1 MYSIDVRDVK
11 SPVGSLR
18 EERASVTRRR
28 ILEAARALFAARGY
42 GATTLRVVALEAGVA
57 VQTVYAV
64 FGSKANIL
72 RSLRA
77 SLVNDPAA
85 DEAFEAALVEP
96 QPSQALALFAHSVRL
111 RWVTGH
117 DVVAIH
123 ADAAAVDP
131 AIRDEIDRV
140 LAVRRR
146 GIGALVV
153 SLGRHGLA
161 SHHSARATAI
171 IDALT
176 LPELYTEL
184 VGIHA
189 WSQDTYEAWLAGA
202 LQWSVGELLDDLS

>member
-1 MYSIDVRDVK
+1 MRDVK

-42 GATTLRVVALEAGVA
+42 GATTLLAVALEAGVA

-77 SLVNDPAA
+77 SVVNDPAA

-111 RWVTGH
+111 RWVAGH

-123 ADAAAVDP
+123 ADAAAVDL

-146 GIGALVV
+146 GIGALVL
-153 SLGRHGLA
+153 SLGQHGLA
-161 SHHSARATAI
+161 SHDSARATAI

-189 WSQDTYEAWLAGA
+189 WSPDDYEAWLARA
-202 LQWSVGELLDDLS
+202 LQWSVGELLDDPA